1 MTPYTVIALV
11 VALSLAQYA
20 FLDTA
25 AAGPR
30 VIIVGAGMSGKQA
43 AILHSPLPNPSSRS
57 LPAAGWFVVS

>member
-20 FLDTA
+20 FLAA

-57 LPAAGWFVVS
+57 LPAAGWFVIS

>member
-20 FLDTA
+20 FLAA

-30 VIIVGAGMSGKQA
+30 VIIVGAGMSGNHIY
-43 AILHSPLPNPSSRS
+43 AIYQPHLP
-57 LPAAGWFVVS
+57 